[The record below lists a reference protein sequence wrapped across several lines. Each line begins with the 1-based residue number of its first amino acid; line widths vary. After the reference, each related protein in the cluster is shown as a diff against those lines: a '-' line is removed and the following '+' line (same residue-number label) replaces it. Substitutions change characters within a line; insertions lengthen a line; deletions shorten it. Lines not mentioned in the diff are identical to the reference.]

1 MRVVLNAK
9 PEIGPCCLK
18 QRILLLL
25 LGDVVLCESYVSVRW
40 LQLLISVAY
49 ILFLALGKILRYR
62 TSCSDNYYTL
72 LFPDN
77 EAAMPPKLVSRN
89 TG

>member
-1 MRVVLNAK
+1 MRVVRNAK
-9 PEIGPCCLK
+9 LEIGSCCLK

-25 LGDVVLCESYVSVRW
+25 LGDVVLWESHIYTLCDE

-49 ILFLALGKILRYR
+49 I
-62 TSCSDNYYTL
+62 

-89 TG
+89 AG